1 MTLLESVFIMY
12 IIRDRE
18 TGTEIEEAKTYS
30 EAFQIVMQYESEDKK
45 NGDYTEDFY
54 EIITMWKRGDQ
65 QWNTVN
71 S

>member
-54 EIITMWKRGDQ
+54 EIITM
-65 QWNTVN
+65 
-71 S
+71 